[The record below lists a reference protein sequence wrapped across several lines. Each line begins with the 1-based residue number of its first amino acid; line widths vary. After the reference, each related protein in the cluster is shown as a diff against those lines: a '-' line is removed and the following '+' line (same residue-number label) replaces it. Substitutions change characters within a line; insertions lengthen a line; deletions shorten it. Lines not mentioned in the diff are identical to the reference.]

1 MYLQCFINN
10 AQAYFNV
17 QITKNLFEIFDFE
30 KAILTE
36 QAQQYRPKNKGRAV
50 VVVKRAWNNVNK
62 ELFNEA

>member
-1 MYLQCFINN
+1 MYLECFKNN
-10 AQAYFNV
+10 AQTYFNV
-17 QITKNLFEIFDFE
+17 QITKDLFEIFDFE

-50 VVVKRAWNNVNK
+50 VDVKRAWNNVNK